1 MINADNNLEL
11 TGLYIEMRCNN
22 ADGENIYHKKV
33 LTGSRSDAETI
44 GRNLAAQ
51 IMREFK
57 Y

>member
-1 MINADNNLEL
+1 MIKADNNLEL
-11 TGLYIEMRCNN
+11 TGLYIEMRDNN
-22 ADGENIYHKKV
+22 INIYHKKV

-57 Y
+57 R